1 MRDRTIFAIIVII
14 FIAYFFY
21 SNQSK
26 TAGTS
31 APSTPSVPSEYQGTK
46 GLDYIRQNYASDLAQ
61 ARNLCTSQFNGNWVD
76 NSNTIGC
83 YDMQGFSTAYCNTD
97 VIQNLVSTCRSIG
110 GSSTCSST
118 QASCTV

>member
-14 FIAYFFY
+14 FLAYFFY
-21 SNQSK
+21 SKQGN
-26 TAGTS
+26 TS
-31 APSTPSVPSEYQGTK
+31 DSSASTPTVPSEYQGSE
-46 GLDYIRQNYASDLAQ
+46 GLNYIRENYASELSQ
-61 ARNLCTSQFNGNWVD
+61 ARSLCTSQFNGNWVD

-83 YDMQGFSTAYCNTD
+83 YDMEGFSTAFCSID

-110 GSSTCSST
+110 GNPTCSST